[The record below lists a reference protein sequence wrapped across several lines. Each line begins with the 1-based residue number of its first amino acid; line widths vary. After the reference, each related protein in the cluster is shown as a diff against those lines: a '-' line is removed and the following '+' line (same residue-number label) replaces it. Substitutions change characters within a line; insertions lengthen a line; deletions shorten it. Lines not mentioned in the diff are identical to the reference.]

1 MNGKKRSCGRSK
13 TADGLN
19 AAVPSKRRRGRSIA
33 SCARAGCLQSKAGD
47 AFCLFKAEDIGR
59 RDVEDAAEIGKRVER
74 RKFISAQIVR
84 DGRGG
89 DAEKFGE
96 VGLRVAALADTFA
109 QTQMDIV

>member
-1 MNGKKRSCGRSK
+1 MKKSIVSKGRLVHLETSRQDRS
-13 TADGLN
+13 
-19 AAVPSKRRRGRSIA
+19 
-33 SCARAGCLQSKAGD
+33 
-47 AFCLFKAEDIGR
+47 LFKAEDVGR

>member
-1 MNGKKRSCGRSK
+1 MKKSIVSKGRLVHLETSRQDRS
-13 TADGLN
+13 
-19 AAVPSKRRRGRSIA
+19 
-33 SCARAGCLQSKAGD
+33 
-47 AFCLFKAEDIGR
+47 LFKAEDVGR
-59 RDVEDAAEIGKRVER
+59 RDVKDAAEIGKRVER
-74 RKFISAQIVR
+74 GKFVSAQIVR

>member
-1 MNGKKRSCGRSK
+1 MKKSIVSKGRLVHLETSRQDRS
-13 TADGLN
+13 
-19 AAVPSKRRRGRSIA
+19 
-33 SCARAGCLQSKAGD
+33 
-47 AFCLFKAEDIGR
+47 LFKAEDVGR
-59 RDVEDAAEIGKRVER
+59 RDVKDAAEIGKRVER
-74 RKFISAQIVR
+74 GKFVPAQIVR

>member
-1 MNGKKRSCGRSK
+1 MRERTRSLIFVFCG
-13 TADGLN
+13 
-19 AAVPSKRRRGRSIA
+19 
-33 SCARAGCLQSKAGD
+33 SKAGD
-47 AFCLFKAEDIGR
+47 VRCLFKAEDISG

-74 RKFISAQIVR
+74 GEFVSAQIVR

>member
-1 MNGKKRSCGRSK
+1 MKKSIVSKGRLVHLETSRQDRS
-13 TADGLN
+13 
-19 AAVPSKRRRGRSIA
+19 
-33 SCARAGCLQSKAGD
+33 
-47 AFCLFKAEDIGR
+47 LFKAEDVGR

-74 RKFISAQIVR
+74 GKFVSAQIVR

>member
-1 MNGKKRSCGRSK
+1 MNGKERSCGRSK
-13 TADGLN
+13 TTDGLN
-19 AAVPSKRRRGRSIA
+19 AAVPSKRRRGCSIA
-33 SCARAGCLQSKAGD
+33 SCARVVCLQSKAGD

-59 RDVEDAAEIGKRVER
+59 RDVEDAAEIGKHVER
-74 RKFISAQIVR
+74 GKLVPTQIVR

-109 QTQMDIV
+109 QAQMDIA